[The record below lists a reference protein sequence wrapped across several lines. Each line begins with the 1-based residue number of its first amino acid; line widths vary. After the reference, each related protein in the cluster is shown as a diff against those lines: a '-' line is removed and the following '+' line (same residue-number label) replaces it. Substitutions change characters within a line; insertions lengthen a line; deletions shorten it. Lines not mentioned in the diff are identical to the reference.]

1 MNRRPFFVGVAF
13 VLAATSTAVGARL
26 LLNDP
31 EHAQPD
37 HVERPTAGASA
48 PLPLAAVGGEPDRAA
63 IEITTWIEGVQRAEW
78 YEGVAAA
85 EEAARMEAARA
96 AASQRVAP
104 PRAGAPAAVAGD
116 SGCAYADA
124 IRAAW
129 AGTGD
134 EEWAVNVAMRESRCQ
149 PGARN
154 PSGASGLFQ
163 LMVPLHNQLIADVCG
178 DPGLVFDPGCNI
190 AAARALYAGA
200 GRGPWGG

>member
-1 MNRRPFFVGVAF
+1 
-13 VLAATSTAVGARL
+13 
-26 LLNDP
+26 
-31 EHAQPD
+31 
-37 HVERPTAGASA
+37 
-48 PLPLAAVGGEPDRAA
+48 VGGEPDRAA
-63 IEITTWIEGVQRAEW
+63 VEIIAWIEGVQRAEW

-85 EEAARMEAARA
+85 AEAARMEAARA
-96 AASQRVAP
+96 AAVERVAA
-104 PRAGAPAAVAGD
+104 PRAPAAVAAVD
-116 SGCAYADA
+116 SGCAYAGA

-134 EEWAVNVAMRESRCQ
+134 EEWAVSVAMRESRCQ

-154 PSGASGLFQ
+154 ASGASGLFQ

-178 DPGLVFDPGCNI
+178 DAGLVFDPGCNI